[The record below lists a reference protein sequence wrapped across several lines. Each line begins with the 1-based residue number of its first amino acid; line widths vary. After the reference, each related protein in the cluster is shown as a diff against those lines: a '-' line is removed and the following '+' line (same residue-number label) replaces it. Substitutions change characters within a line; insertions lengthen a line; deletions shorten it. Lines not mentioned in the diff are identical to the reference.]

1 MNDSESQS
9 HFGTSLDSG
18 ARLSYPRPVYRRV
31 LGAGGALRRLCRGLK
46 EAGPVIRRRDLISL
60 RRQFCEQAWIYAR
73 YDFESRDYYQ
83 YRLYES
89 AQRSQV
95 DSYLSIRQNGRLLR
109 SLLFPDLMVW
119 DKIDFARSCAAHDL
133 PAIPSLAEWRD
144 GTLTSLVD
152 EWPESFY
159 SKPARSMHGSGAG
172 VRSWQGGSA
181 VVPEL
186 ERHLRDHDT
195 GQGAV
200 VQPRIFT
207 HPDLMPLTNGCLAT
221 LRITGCRMPD
231 GAIELL
237 LPTFRMPQGASVVDN
252 FQKGNLVAPVCLQ
265 TGCLGVARSRDAH
278 AVIST
283 VDVHPESGERI
294 EGTRVPFFSEA
305 LATCRRAHQL
315 ICRPP
320 LIGWDVAITADGP
333 VLVEGNHM
341 FGTEVAQVA
350 HGSPIAQPAYVTSAR
365 HHLKDRTWRRASVH
379 APQ

>member
-1 MNDSESQS
+1 MDHSGSQPQFQATLGS
-9 HFGTSLDSG
+9 AG
-18 ARLSYPRPVYRRV
+18 RLSFTRPVYRRV
-31 LGAGGALRRLCRGLK
+31 LGAGGSLRRICRGLK
-46 EAGPVIRRRDLISL
+46 EAGPVIRRRERVSL
-60 RRQFCEQAWIYAR
+60 RRQFCEQLWFYAR

-89 AQRSQV
+89 AQRSQI
-95 DSYLSIRQNGRLLR
+95 DAYLNMRQNGQLLR

-119 DKIDFARSCAAHDL
+119 DKIDFARSCAEHDL
-133 PAIPSLAEWRD
+133 PAIPLLAEWRD

-181 VVPEL
+181 VIPEL
-186 ERHLRDHDT
+186 ERHLRVHAT
-195 GQGAV
+195 GQDALI
-200 VQPRIFT
+200 QPRIFT

-231 GAIELL
+231 GSIELL
-237 LPTFRMPQGASVVDN
+237 LPTFRMPQGGSVVDN

-265 TGCLGVARSRDAH
+265 TGCLGVARSRDAC

-283 VDVHPESGERI
+283 VDVHPDSEQRI

-315 ICRPP
+315 IGRAP
-320 LIGWDVAITADGP
+320 LIGWDVAITAHGP

-341 FGTEVAQVA
+341 FGTEVSQIA
-350 HGSPIAQPAYVTSAR
+350 HGSPLAQPAYVTSAR
-365 HHLKDRTWRRASVH
+365 HHLKNRTWRSR
-379 APQ
+379 

>member
-1 MNDSESQS
+1 MTHAENQTQDR
-9 HFGTSLDSG
+9 TSSDSG

-95 DSYLSIRQNGRLLR
+95 DSYLSIRQNGQLLR

-159 SKPARSMHGSGAG
+159 SKPARSMH
-172 VRSWQGGSA
+172 VVVQGSA
-181 VVPEL
+181 PGREA
-186 ERHLRDHDT
+186 RPSFPSWNATFATMTRD
-195 GQGAV
+195 
-200 VQPRIFT
+200 R
-207 HPDLMPLTNGCLAT
+207 
-221 LRITGCRMPD
+221 
-231 GAIELL
+231 
-237 LPTFRMPQGASVVDN
+237 
-252 FQKGNLVAPVCLQ
+252 
-265 TGCLGVARSRDAH
+265 ARW
-278 AVIST
+278 
-283 VDVHPESGERI
+283 
-294 EGTRVPFFSEA
+294 FS
-305 LATCRRAHQL
+305 
-315 ICRPP
+315 
-320 LIGWDVAITADGP
+320 
-333 VLVEGNHM
+333 
-341 FGTEVAQVA
+341 
-350 HGSPIAQPAYVTSAR
+350 
-365 HHLKDRTWRRASVH
+365 RASSRIRT
-379 APQ
+379 